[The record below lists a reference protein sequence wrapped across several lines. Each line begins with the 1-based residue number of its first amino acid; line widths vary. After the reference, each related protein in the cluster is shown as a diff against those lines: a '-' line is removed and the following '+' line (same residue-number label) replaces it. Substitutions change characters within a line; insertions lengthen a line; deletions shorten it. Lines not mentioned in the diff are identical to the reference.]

1 MKQGQV
7 PVPTNHSWITTE
19 LWTSAPSAK
28 IMLQLLSQS
37 GDPHKLLSYRHHFR
51 FLAASCARRTSYLLT
66 DSRSCIAIQ
75 TAELF
80 ANSRASAYALHKAY
94 VNAKAAI
101 LEQAKNYNT
110 LWSPSAQQSHRTG
123 VNEKTLYGAAVLHAA
138 AAATTCCFAEQVQ
151 TPLRLAESCAKYTIR
166 ALYWEQL
173 SLGADEVL
181 ISQLID
187 EEEHRQA
194 HALRIFIGNPFA
206 PLRFPPMNLDSSNS
220 ISQQQSCTQPF
231 VNAA

>member
-1 MKQGQV
+1 MPYITTPNEVQ
-7 PVPTNHSWITTE
+7 TITTE

-37 GDPHKLLSYRHHFR
+37 GDAHKLLSYEHHFR
-51 FLAASCARRTSYLLT
+51 FFAASCARRTSYLLT
-66 DSRSCIAIQ
+66 DSRSRIAIQ

-80 ANSRASAYALHKAY
+80 ANSRSSAYALHKAY

-110 LWSPSAQQSHRTG
+110 LSSPSAQQSHPTG
-123 VNEKTLYGAAVLHAA
+123 VSQETLYGAAVLHAA
-138 AAATTCCFAEQVQ
+138 AAAATCCFARQVQ
-151 TPLRLAESCAKYTIR
+151 TPLGVAEACAKYATK
-166 ALYWEQL
+166 ALYWEQI
-173 SLGADEVL
+173 SLGADKVL

-194 HALRIFIGNPFA
+194 HTLRIFIGNPFA
-206 PLRFPPMNLDSSNS
+206 PLRFPPMNLHSSNPM
-220 ISQQQSCTQPF
+220 SQQESCTQQF

>member
-1 MKQGQV
+1 MPYSTTPNEVQ
-7 PVPTNHSWITTE
+7 TITTE
-19 LWTSAPSAK
+19 LWTSAPSAT

-37 GDPHKLLSYRHHFR
+37 DPHKLLSYEHHFR
-51 FLAASCARRTSYLLT
+51 FFAASCARRTSHLLT
-66 DSRSCIAIQ
+66 DTRSRIAIQ

-80 ANSRASAYALHKAY
+80 ANSRASGYALHKAY

-110 LWSPSAQQSHRTG
+110 LWSSSARQSHPTG
-123 VNEKTLYGAAVLHAA
+123 VNEETLYGAAVLHAA
-138 AAATTCCFAEQVQ
+138 AAAATCCLEQHIH
-151 TPLRLAESCAKYTIR
+151 TPHALAQACAKYSTR
-166 ALYWEQL
+166 ALYWEQV
-173 SLGADEVL
+173 SLGADKIL

-206 PLRFPPMNLDSSNS
+206 PLRFPPMNLHSSNS
-220 ISQQQSCTQPF
+220 TSQQESCTQPF

>member
-1 MKQGQV
+1 M
-7 PVPTNHSWITTE
+7 TYITTPNEAQTITME

-37 GDPHKLLSYRHHFR
+37 GDPHELLSYRHHFR
-51 FLAASCARRTSYLLT
+51 FFAASCARRTSYLLT
-66 DSRSCIAIQ
+66 DTRSRIAIQ

-80 ANSRASAYALHKAY
+80 ANNRASAHALHNAY

-101 LEQAKNYNT
+101 LEQAKHYNT

-151 TPLRLAESCAKYTIR
+151 IPLRLAQACARYTIR
-166 ALYWEQL
+166 ALYWEQV
-173 SLGADEVL
+173 SLGADKIL

-220 ISQQQSCTQPF
+220 MSQQESCTQAF